1 MLSSRTG
8 KKTGREI
15 WTAVIKQMKKT
26 ERYFSWLLHQYMM
39 AIDSVEGEGFSRS
52 GANKSRAAR
61 RHDV

>member
-1 MLSSRTG
+1 MDCRYKADEKS
-8 KKTGREI
+8 
-15 WTAVIKQMKKT
+15 

-52 GANKSRAAR
+52 GANKSRAAC